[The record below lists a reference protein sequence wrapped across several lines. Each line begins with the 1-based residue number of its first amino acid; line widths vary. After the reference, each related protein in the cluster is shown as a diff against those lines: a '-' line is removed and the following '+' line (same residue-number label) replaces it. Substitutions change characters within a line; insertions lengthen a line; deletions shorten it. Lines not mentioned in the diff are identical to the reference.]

1 MSESCLK
8 VWLELHH
15 LVFKTPV
22 GVGARTALGCNWK
35 TWEYLILADAP
46 NLGCSTP
53 GPDLYPMCLA
63 AELCEKTNGT
73 WHFFF
78 CKDGDGF
85 CMWIFLFWYYSWS
98 CFTGFIFCV
107 PPQERGL
114 QLLRCSVNGS
124 GCSTGTVLDPLH
136 LHCRLI
142 GDRWDLNA
150 SLKTVTLPL
159 KKDRQ

>member
-53 GPDLYPMCLA
+53 GPDLHPMCLA

-78 CKDGDGF
+78 VRMEMVFVCE
-85 CMWIFLFWYYSWS
+85 YS
-98 CFTGFIFCV
+98 CFGATLGAVSQVSFSVSLHRREACSCWGAV
-107 PPQERGL
+107 WTAQDALPGL
-114 QLLRCSVNGS
+114 
-124 GCSTGTVLDPLH
+124 CSTPSTSTAGWSET
-136 LHCRLI
+136 
-142 GDRWDLNA
+142 GE
-150 SLKTVTLPL
+150 T
-159 KKDRQ
+159 